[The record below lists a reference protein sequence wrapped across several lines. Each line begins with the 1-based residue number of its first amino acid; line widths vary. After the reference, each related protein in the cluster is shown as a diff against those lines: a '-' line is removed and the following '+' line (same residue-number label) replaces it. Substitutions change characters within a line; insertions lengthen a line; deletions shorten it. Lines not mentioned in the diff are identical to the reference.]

1 MFLWLLWFTDASG
14 KDNRKV
20 VWDSGVTDT
29 AGKDNRKVVWDGGVA
44 DASLPE
50 LTTER

>member
-1 MFLWLLWFTDASG
+1 MTDTAGKNNRKVVWDGGVTDALG

-20 VWDSGVTDT
+20 D
-29 AGKDNRKVVWDGGVA
+29 RDGGVA